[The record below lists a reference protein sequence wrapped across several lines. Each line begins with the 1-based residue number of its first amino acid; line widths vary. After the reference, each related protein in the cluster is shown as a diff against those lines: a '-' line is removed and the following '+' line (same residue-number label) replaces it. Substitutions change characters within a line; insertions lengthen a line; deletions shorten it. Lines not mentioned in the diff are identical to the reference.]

1 MSEDEYEHM
10 KKLQD
15 TFNIKTWGKYY
26 ELCNVFDEN
35 LMADSFEHFQITTL
49 ISFDVDPI
57 HYITALQMA
66 YSLFLKIRMESDH
79 EQ

>member
-15 TFNIKTWGKYY
+15 TFDFKTWDKYY

-35 LMADSFEHFQITTL
+35 LMADSFEHF
-49 ISFDVDPI
+49 
-57 HYITALQMA
+57 
-66 YSLFLKIRMESDH
+66 
-79 EQ
+79 